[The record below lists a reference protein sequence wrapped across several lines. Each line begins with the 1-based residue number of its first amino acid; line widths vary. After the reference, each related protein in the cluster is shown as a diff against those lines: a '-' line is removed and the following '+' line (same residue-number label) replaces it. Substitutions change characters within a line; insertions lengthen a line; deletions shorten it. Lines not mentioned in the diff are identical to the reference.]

1 MKRANGAVS
10 NQRQLAALLLSLW
23 LPRHHTSLLATTGRR
38 LLLRYGNMQPQNKYL
53 QVQTDNNAGFHTT
66 VFTIFGEGSFF
77 LQGPS
82 FAEISIL
89 YTPYTECIV
98 CRPKVSRTAVL
109 ATGDGS
115 WRRGSS
121 RFREVRVAAASGGG
135 VPPPSHHSI
144 HQMELPLKYL
154 HSKNI
159 SINRTKIILPTRD
172 SWQDEKSIWQQLY
185 YYVCCIFNSSLK
197 CCFSI
202 YRVWDKNQFQK
213 LFLKQSFITLSRR
226 HKPKAHLIVKYRSQN
241 PYH

>member
-1 MKRANGAVS
+1 
-10 NQRQLAALLLSLW
+10 
-23 LPRHHTSLLATTGRR
+23 
-38 LLLRYGNMQPQNKYL
+38 MQGFIL
-53 QVQTDNNAGFHTT
+53 QFSQSSEKA
-66 VFTIFGEGSFF
+66 
-77 LQGPS
+77 PS
-82 FAEISIL
+82 FCKALISIL

-98 CRPKVSRTAVL
+98 SRPKVSRTAVL

-115 WRRGSS
+115 KRRGSS

-144 HQMELPLKYL
+144 HQMKLPLKYL

-202 YRVWDKNQFQK
+202 YRV
-213 LFLKQSFITLSRR
+213 
-226 HKPKAHLIVKYRSQN
+226 
-241 PYH
+241 